1 MQSSVTSAGGPA
13 VAGSAD
19 GPVPT
24 PGGPLSYIHWGPV
37 VAGALAAT
45 AVAFVLM
52 TFASAVGLA
61 VASPSPTW
69 RDTSAAL
76 ALLSGVWILLVAIG
90 SFALGG
96 YLAGRVRSS
105 WATTPDEIEFRDG
118 THGLLV
124 WALAVLLSALLAW
137 ATTTA
142 LSTANNPNTTAQ
154 RPAAGEPA
162 FLAHELDRLFRSE
175 RRPDTVD
182 TDARAEAGRII
193 MTGLGRREIAADDR
207 SYLVRLVA
215 ARTGLNAADADRRV
229 GQIVTEARQANRQ
242 TRTSAIIIGFMTA
255 ASLAAGA
262 AAAWFAAEVG
272 GRHRDQ
278 SISPPLRMAGWRR
291 IP

>member
-1 MQSSVTSAGGPA
+1 MQSSVVSPGGPA

-37 VAGALAAT
+37 VAGALAAA

-52 TFASAVGLA
+52 TFASVVGLA

-69 RDTSAAL
+69 RDASAAL
-76 ALLSGVWILLVAIG
+76 ALLSGVWILVVAIG

-105 WATTPDEIEFRDG
+105 WATAPDEIEFRDG
-118 THGLLV
+118 SHGLLV
-124 WALAVLLSALLAW
+124 WALAVVLGALLAW
-137 ATTTA
+137 ATTTTV
-142 LSTANNPNTTAQ
+142 STASNPNTTAQ

-162 FLAHELDRLFRSE
+162 FLAHEIDRLFRSE
-175 RRPDTVD
+175 QRPQTPDPQ
-182 TDARAEAGRII
+182 ARTEAGRII

-207 SYLVRLVA
+207 SYLVRLVS
-215 ARTGLNAADADRRV
+215 ARTGLNPADAERRV
-229 GQIVTEARQANRQ
+229 GQVVAESRQANRR

-262 AAAWFAAEVG
+262 AAAWFAACMG
-272 GRHRDQ
+272 GQHRDQ
-278 SISPPLRMAGWRR
+278 AISPPLRVTGWRR
-291 IP
+291 AA

>member
-1 MQSSVTSAGGPA
+1 MQTTTYGSGPA
-13 VAGSAD
+13 AIVPGEGA
-19 GPVPT
+19 VPT

-37 VAGALAAT
+37 IAGALAAA
-45 AVAFVLM
+45 AVSFVLM

-61 VASPSPTW
+61 IASPSPTW
-69 RDTSAAL
+69 RDTSTGL
-76 ALLSGVWILLVAIG
+76 AILSGVWILLVAIG

-124 WALAVLLSALLAW
+124 WALAVVLAALLTWATAAAVSALN
-137 ATTTA
+137 T
-142 LSTANNPNTTAQ
+142 NNSTAQ
-154 RPAAGEPA
+154 RPAAGEPS
-162 FLAHELDRLFRSE
+162 FLAYELDRLFRSE

-193 MTGLGRREIAADDR
+193 MTGLGRRDIANDDR
-207 SYLVRLVA
+207 TYLTRVVS
-215 ARTGLNAADADRRV
+215 ARTGLNANDAGQRV
-229 GQIVTEARQANRQ
+229 SQVIAEARQANRQ
-242 TRTSAIIIGFMTA
+242 ARASAIIIGFMTA

-262 AAAWFAAEVG
+262 AAAWFAAEIG

-278 SISPPLRMAGWRR
+278 SINPPLRFGWR
-291 IP
+291 PLA

>member
-1 MQSSVTSAGGPA
+1 MQSSVTSSGGPA
-13 VAGSAD
+13 VAGTAS
-19 GPVPT
+19 GPVAT

-37 VAGALAAT
+37 IAGAVTAA

-52 TFASAVGLA
+52 TFASVVGLA

-69 RDTSAAL
+69 RDTSVGL

-96 YLAGRVRSS
+96 YIAGRVRSS

-124 WALAVLLSALLAW
+124 WALAVVLAGLLTWATSSAVATLSA
-137 ATTTA
+137 T
-142 LSTANNPNTTAQ
+142 NTTAQ
-154 RPAAGEPA
+154 RPAAGEPS
-162 FLAHELDRLFRSE
+162 FLAYELDRLFRSD

-182 TDARAEAGRII
+182 PDARAEAGRII
-193 MTGLGRREIAADDR
+193 MTGLGCREIAADDR
-207 SYLVRLVA
+207 GFLVRLVS

-229 GQIVTEARQANRQ
+229 GQVVAEARQANRQ
-242 TRTSAIIIGFMTA
+242 TRSSAIIIGFMTA

-262 AAAWFAAEVG
+262 AAAWFAAEIG

-278 SISPPLRMAGWRR
+278 SISPPMRLAGWRR
-291 IP
+291 PL

>member
-13 VAGSAD
+13 VAGAAD

-24 PGGPLSYIHWGPV
+24 PGGPLSYIHWGPI

-52 TFASAVGLA
+52 TFASVVGLA

-69 RDTSAAL
+69 RDTSVAL
-76 ALLSGVWILLVAIG
+76 AFLSGVWILLVAIG

-118 THGLLV
+118 SHGLLV
-124 WALAVLLSALLAW
+124 WALAVVLSALLAW
-137 ATTTA
+137 AT
-142 LSTANNPNTTAQ
+142 STAVTSTSNLNTTAQ
-154 RPAAGEPA
+154 RSAAGEPA
-162 FLAHELDRLFRSE
+162 FLAHEIDRLFRAE

-182 TDARAEAGRII
+182 PEARAEAGRII

-207 SYLVRLVA
+207 GYLVRLVS
-215 ARTGLNAADADRRV
+215 ARTGLNAADSDRRV
-229 GQIVTEARQANRQ
+229 GQIIAEARQANRQ
-242 TRTSAIIIGFMTA
+242 TRRSAIIIGFMTA

-262 AAAWFAAEVG
+262 AAAWFAAEAG
-272 GRHRDQ
+272 GRHRDH

-291 IP
+291 L

>member
-142 LSTANNPNTTAQ
+142 LSTANPNTTAQ
-154 RPAAGEPA
+154 RPTAGEPA

-182 TDARAEAGRII
+182 TEARAEAGRII
-193 MTGLGRREIAADDR
+193 MTGLGRREIAPDDR

-215 ARTGLNAADADRRV
+215 ARTGLN
-229 GQIVTEARQANRQ
+229 
-242 TRTSAIIIGFMTA
+242 
-255 ASLAAGA
+255 
-262 AAAWFAAEVG
+262 
-272 GRHRDQ
+272 
-278 SISPPLRMAGWRR
+278 
-291 IP
+291 

>member
-1 MQSSVTSAGGPA
+1 MQSSVTSAGEPA

-37 VAGALAAT
+37 VAGELAAKD
-45 AVAFVLM
+45 VAFVLM

-124 WALAVLLSALLAW
+124 WALAVLLVGLLTWA
-137 ATTTA
+137 ATTA
-142 LSTANNPNTTAQ
+142 FSTVGVANNNTR
-154 RPAAGEPA
+154 RPAATEPT
-162 FLAHELDRLFRSE
+162 FLAYELDRLFRSD

-182 TDARAEAGRII
+182 PDAR
-193 MTGLGRREIAADDR
+193 
-207 SYLVRLVA
+207 
-215 ARTGLNAADADRRV
+215 
-229 GQIVTEARQANRQ
+229 TEA
-242 TRTSAIIIGFMTA
+242 
-255 ASLAAGA
+255 
-262 AAAWFAAEVG
+262 
-272 GRHRDQ
+272 
-278 SISPPLRMAGWRR
+278 
-291 IP
+291 